1 MLRDVLLAG
10 AGGFA
15 GSALRFAVS
24 YAMASVAAG
33 WGFPIGT
40 LLVNALGSFAIGL
53 LWTALPAG
61 GWQVLAVAGFCGGFT
76 TFSTFSLES
85 LRMLRNGETAVAL
98 GYMIASAVICVLLAW
113 AGMAVAERWL
123 R

>member
-1 MLRDVLLAG
+1 MFRDVLLAG

-15 GSALRFAVS
+15 GSALRFAIS
-24 YAMASVAAG
+24 CALSSAAAS
-33 WGFPIGT
+33 WGFPVGT
-40 LLVNALGSFAIGL
+40 LLVNGIGSFAIGL
-53 LWTALPAG
+53 LWAALPAG

-85 LRMLRNGETAVAL
+85 LRLLRSGATGLAL
-98 GYMIASAVICVLLAW
+98 AYVVGSAVLCVLLAW
-113 AGMAVAERWL
+113 AGVAAAGRWV